1 MLTQSSSSYKY
12 APILFILFFL
22 LVSDDLWAQ
31 SLSEFNQ
38 SRLNINKSGMMV
50 LGGWAAGNII
60 LNPILGRG
68 TSGSDKYFYQMNTWW
83 NVVNLTIA
91 GFGYYGAVSDDPQ
104 AFDALASLQEQH
116 SIEKILLVNAA
127 LDVGYILGGLY
138 MKERSLNVSKNA
150 DRLHGF
156 GRAVM
161 LQGGFLLVFDAIF
174 YAVHKSHSKELMTI
188 LSSINLSSQGFSLR
202 NTF

>member
-1 MLTQSSSSYKY
+1 
-12 APILFILFFL
+12 
-22 LVSDDLWAQ
+22 
-31 SLSEFNQ
+31 
-38 SRLNINKSGMMV
+38 MV

-60 LNPILGRG
+60 INPMLGRG
-68 TSGSDKYFYQMNTWW
+68 ASGSDKYFYQMNTWW

-91 GFGYYGAVSDDPQ
+91 GFGYHSAVSDDPN
-104 AFDALASLQEQH
+104 AFDALASLHEQH

-174 YAVHKSHSKELMTI
+174 YAVHKSHSQELMTI
-188 LSSINLSSQGFSLR
+188 LNSISLSSQGFSLR
-202 NTF
+202 YTF